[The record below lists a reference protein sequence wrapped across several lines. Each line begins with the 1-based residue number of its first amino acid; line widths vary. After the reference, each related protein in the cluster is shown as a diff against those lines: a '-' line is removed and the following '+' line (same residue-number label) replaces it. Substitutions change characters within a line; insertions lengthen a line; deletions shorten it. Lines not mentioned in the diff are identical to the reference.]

1 MNWKSAIVLLMYV
14 GMGTQALSLT
24 CTPLTTAGYYLSVGE
39 LEPIMAGRQ
48 QVYLRRTGFFVD
60 YSACRQEGHLLDRQA
75 GVLGWWIQFE
85 QVKSLNH

>member
-1 MNWKSAIVLLMYV
+1 MYLE
-14 GMGTQALSLT
+14 MGTLALSLT

-48 QVYLRRTGFFVD
+48 QVYLRKPVFLVD
-60 YSACRQEGHLLDRQA
+60 YSDSACRREGHLFDRQA